1 MAWNEPGGK
10 KNPPP
15 GGGGGDDVE
24 AFLNRLK
31 DNLGRM
37 FGGGDSGRGG
47 SGKGSGSGG
56 FGLIIVGLI
65 LVWLLFDSVKLID
78 ERENGVV
85 LRFGK
90 ADRIMTAGAN
100 FKLPRPIE
108 RVEVID
114 VGQIRSSSDQVRML
128 TKDENIVDIEF
139 NVQYQVTDPELFL
152 FGSRDPE
159 TTLKAAAESAV
170 REVMGNTEMAEILT
184 GQRDQLAASSSTK
197 LQESLNHYQTGL
209 SVTQFNIQNAR
220 PPQEVKDAFD
230 DAITAREDKQRIEN
244 EARAYASKVVPE
256 ARGEA
261 ARVRQEA
268 EGYKAAK
275 IAQAEGDA
283 KRFELLLD
291 GYKKAPDIT
300 RRRLYLETM
309 QDVLAANPKVLV
321 DDSNGNNVIYLP
333 GASGSGAAVRDA
345 VRRGLDALPAIQ
357 QASPSRSDTTSS
369 RSSGSSSRSER
380 QPRGGSR

>member
-1 MAWNEPGGK
+1 MAWNEPGGSR
-10 KNPPP
+10 NPPP
-15 GGGGGDDVE
+15 GRGGGDDVE

-31 DNLGRM
+31 ENLGRM

-47 SGKGSGSGG
+47 SRKGSGNGG
-56 FGLIIVGLI
+56 FGLLIVGVL
-65 LVWLLFDSVKLID
+65 LLWLLFDSVQLID

-90 ADRIMTAGAN
+90 AERIMTAGAN

-108 RVEVID
+108 RVVVVD

-170 REVMGNTEMAEILT
+170 REVMGNTEMDEILT

-197 LQESLNHYQTGL
+197 LQESLNHYRTGL

-256 ARGEA
+256 ARGDA
-261 ARVRQEA
+261 ARVREEA

-283 KRFELLLD
+283 RRFSLLLD
-291 GYKKAPDIT
+291 EYRKAPEIT

-333 GASGSGAAVRDA
+333 GPSAAGSAVRDA
-345 VRRGLDALPAIQ
+345 VRRGLDTLPAVQ
-357 QASPSRSDTTSS
+357 QAGPSRNE
-369 RSSGSSSRSER
+369 RSSSRASGRSDR
-380 QPRGGSR
+380 QPRGGAR

>member
-1 MAWNEPGGK
+1 MAWNEPGGR

-15 GGGGGDDVE
+15 GGGSGDDVE

-37 FGGGDSGRGG
+37 FGGGDGGRRGD
-47 SGKGSGSGG
+47 GKGSGNGG
-56 FGLIIVGLI
+56 FALIIVGLV
-65 LVWLLFDSVKLID
+65 LVWLLFDSVQLVD

-108 RVEVID
+108 RVIKVD

-128 TKDENIVDIEF
+128 TRDENIVDIEF

-159 TTLKAAAESAV
+159 TTLKAAAESAI
-170 REVMGNTEMAEILT
+170 REVMGNTSMDGILT
-184 GQRDQLAASSSTK
+184 GQRDQLAADSSSK
-197 LQESLNHYQTGL
+197 LQDSLDQYQTGL

-261 ARVRQEA
+261 ARILQEA
-268 EGYKAAK
+268 EGYQAAK
-275 IAQAEGDA
+275 IALAEGDA
-283 KRFELLLD
+283 KRFSLLVD
-291 GYKKAPDIT
+291 EYRKAPDIT

-333 GASGSGAAVRDA
+333 AASGAGAAVRDA

-357 QASPSRSDTTSS
+357 QASPDRSDSTSS
-369 RSSGSSSRSER
+369 RSPGRSER